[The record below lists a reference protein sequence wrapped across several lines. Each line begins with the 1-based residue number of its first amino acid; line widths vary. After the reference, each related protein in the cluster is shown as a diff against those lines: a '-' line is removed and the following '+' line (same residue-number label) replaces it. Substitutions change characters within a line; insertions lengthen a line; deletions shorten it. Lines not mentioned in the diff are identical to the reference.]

1 MTLYSQEYGSGPPL
15 IILHGLLGSLDNW
28 HTVSKTLGAFYR
40 VFAVDQ
46 RDHGRS
52 PHSDV
57 FSYEAMSGDLREFF
71 DHRHL
76 TAAHVLGHS
85 MGGKT
90 AMQFALSYPERVE
103 RLIVVDIAPRAYS
116 PLHDEIFD
124 ALLSL
129 DLSHFSSR
137 QEVETALAAKISDFA
152 VRQVILK
159 NLGRDESGAFQRKM
173 NLPAIQR
180 NYGEI
185 ARAIESNHPFAK
197 STLFIRSSRSG
208 YILDSD
214 VPDIRRL
221 FPQSQIVRIEAGHW
235 IHAEAPQEFLR
246 IVLDFLG
253 SP

>member
-1 MTLYSQEYGSGPPL
+1 
-15 IILHGLLGSLDNW
+15 
-28 HTVSKTLGAFYR
+28 
-40 VFAVDQ
+40 
-46 RDHGRS
+46 
-52 PHSDV
+52 
-57 FSYEAMSGDLREFF
+57 
-71 DHRHL
+71 
-76 TAAHVLGHS
+76 
-85 MGGKT
+85 
-90 AMQFALSYPERVE
+90 
-103 RLIVVDIAPRAYS
+103 
-116 PLHDEIFD
+116 
-124 ALLSL
+124 
-129 DLSHFSSR
+129 
-137 QEVETALAAKISDFA
+137 LAAKISDFA
-152 VRQVILK
+152 VRQFILK